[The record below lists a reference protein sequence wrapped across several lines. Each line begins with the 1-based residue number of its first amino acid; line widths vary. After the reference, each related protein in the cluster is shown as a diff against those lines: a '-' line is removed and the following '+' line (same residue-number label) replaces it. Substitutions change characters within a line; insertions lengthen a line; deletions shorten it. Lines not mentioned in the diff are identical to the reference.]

1 MAAPQTYANHRRFD
15 PAFHFFIAPLL
26 LANLVISITNTI
38 RQWPSQEF
46 LHIWWIVMS
55 VVLLVLAGRS
65 RDRALKVQDRVILLE
80 EKLRYQRLL
89 PVELVERSAVLQ
101 VRQIVALRFASDA
114 ELSALVLRT
123 LSEGLPSKAIKQA
136 IQQWKPDRI
145 RV

>member
-136 IQQWKPDRI
+136 IQQWKPDHI